1 MRLQPGQAPVIKGE
15 DRNINNVYNTDPM
28 LLTCN
33 NETDI
38 LILKSRKD

>member
-1 MRLQPGQAPVIKGE
+1 MTSSGVQADINGE
-15 DRNINNVYNTDPM
+15 DRNINNVFNTDPM

-38 LILKSRKD
+38 CISKSTK